1 MNNPFII
8 RTNQLTKNF
17 GTVQAL
23 DRVSLQ
29 VRYGEIYG
37 FLGPNGAGKTTAI
50 GIMLGLIHATS
61 GQVEILNEEVMPN
74 RTFVLQRVGSLMG
87 SPSFVPYLSGRDNL
101 RILAQL
107 HPEVAP
113 ERIDVVLEQV
123 GLAGAARRKAKAYS
137 SGMKQRLA
145 LAGALLHEPEL
156 LILDEPTNGL
166 DPAGMRE
173 VRLLLRALA
182 NEGITVLL
190 SSHLLHEVEQICD
203 RVAVL
208 NHGKVVAEGAV
219 SDLRGD
225 HQIVRVR
232 VHSMEEALVLLSP
245 LAESVSKNGAFLEV
259 EGLKS
264 EVVVETLTTHGI
276 TPSEISIMGHDLEG
290 VFLELTQEAD
300 KEVQ

>member
-1 MNNPFII
+1 MNNPFIV
-8 RTNQLTKNF
+8 RTNQLTKKF
-17 GTVQAL
+17 GSIQAL

-61 GQVEILNEEVMPN
+61 GTVEILNQEVKPN
-74 RTFVLQRVGSLMG
+74 RTFVLQRVGSIMG
-87 SPSFVPYLSGRDNL
+87 SPSFVPYLSGKDNIK
-101 RILAQL
+101 ILAKL
-107 HPEVAP
+107 HPEVTP
-113 ERIDVVLEQV
+113 KRIDTVLEQV
-123 GLAGAARRKAKAYS
+123 GLVGAAHRKAKAYS

-166 DPAGMRE
+166 DPSGMRE
-173 VRLLLRALA
+173 VRLLLRTLA
-182 NEGITVLL
+182 NEGVTVLL

-232 VHSMEEALVLLSP
+232 VPRMEEALILLSP
-245 LAESVSKNGAFLEV
+245 LAKSVSKNGAFLEV

-264 EVVVETLTTHGI
+264 EVAVETLTTHGI
-276 TPSEISIMGHDLEG
+276 IPSEISIIGHDLEG

-300 KEVQ
+300 KEVG